1 MYGREGVDVHG
12 TTLAPQST
20 HGVGPAARLGDA
32 GTPSVRSVC
41 EAWGLG
47 MSSIITGE
55 AVVLELRPASFA
67 ARALGLILDI
77 ISQVALAILLII
89 LIGMASED
97 LDDAAIRALIL
108 SSVVFSIVIVPVA
121 VETLT
126 RGRSLGKLATGLR
139 IVRDDGGSI
148 RFRHAFIRGLLGV
161 LEIYLT
167 FGGLA
172 IGVALFNDK
181 SKRLGDIVAG
191 TYSLRQR
198 VPSKPRIMPVAPHY
212 LQAWAAMA
220 DIGRVPDATARRAG
234 TFVQQAYLMS
244 PESRVAMATAI
255 ASELAKY
262 VAPLPPSGTIAEDY
276 IGAVL
281 GERRNRELVRLRQ
294 AEQRNATVGER
305 LQKLPFTDV

>member
-1 MYGREGVDVHG
+1 
-12 TTLAPQST
+12 
-20 HGVGPAARLGDA
+20 
-32 GTPSVRSVC
+32 
-41 EAWGLG
+41 

-67 ARALGLILDI
+67 ARALGLIIDV
-77 ISQVALAILLII
+77 ISQIALAILLII
-89 LIGMASED
+89 LITSASRD
-97 LDDAAIRALIL
+97 LDDAAIQAMVL
-108 SSVVFSIVIVPVA
+108 SSIVFSVVIVPVT

-148 RFRHAFIRGLLGV
+148 RFRHALIRGLLGF

-198 VPSKPRIMPVAPHY
+198 VPSTPRIMPVAPHH
-212 LQAWAAMA
+212 LQAWVAMA

-234 TFVQQAYLMS
+234 TFVQQAYLMA
-244 PESRVAMATAI
+244 PASRVNMAASL
-255 ASELAKY
+255 ASELARY
-262 VAPLPPSGTIAEDY
+262 VAPPPPAGTIPEDY

-281 GERRNRELVRLRQ
+281 GERRNRELTRLRQ

-305 LQKLPFTDV
+305 LRKLPFTNNS

>member
-1 MYGREGVDVHG
+1 
-12 TTLAPQST
+12 
-20 HGVGPAARLGDA
+20 
-32 GTPSVRSVC
+32 
-41 EAWGLG
+41 

-67 ARALGLILDI
+67 ARALGLILDV
-77 ISQVALAILLII
+77 ISHIVLAILLII
-89 LIGMASED
+89 LISAASRD
-97 LDDAAIRALIL
+97 LDEAAIRALIL
-108 SSVVFSIVIVPVA
+108 SSVVFSIVVVPVT

-148 RFRHAFIRGLLGV
+148 RFRHAVIRGLLGV

-181 SKRLGDIVAG
+181 SNRLGDIVAG

-212 LQAWAAMA
+212 LQAWATMA

-234 TFVQQAYLMS
+234 TFVQQAYLMA
-244 PESRVAMATAI
+244 PASRANMATAL
-255 ASELAKY
+255 ASELARY
-262 VAPLPPSGTIAEDY
+262 VAPPPPSGTIAEDY

-294 AEQRNATVGER
+294 AEERNATVGER
-305 LQKLPFTDV
+305 LRKLPFTHEPDA